1 MTAEV
6 IEHMNTGSVV
16 TTTPIRTFLKD
27 HEILLISILCFA
39 LTWVV
44 VGKVQ
49 DAIAKHDNANLQAIT
64 VKSVND
70 LAAANAAAADAAQK
84 EADFKAL
91 AEKMQ
96 AQDAVYQQQ
105 LLALTATLASQQK
118 VDATLTP
125 TDLVARF
132 NTLVPD
138 AKASVTPTGV
148 ALPESGAVA
157 TVQQLESVPVLESQ
171 LSITNGQLTDAN
183 KLLVS
188 EGASIAPLHTEIDR
202 LNVIVNVDDPKK
214 CAAEIKVEKDKAA
227 KSKRHWFIIGYVAGF
242 LSRQY
247 IKTTTGF

>member
-1 MTAEV
+1 MS
-6 IEHMNTGSVV
+6 TGSVV
-16 TTTPIRTFLKD
+16 TATPVRTFLKD
-27 HEILLISILCFA
+27 HEVLIIIVLL
-39 LTWVV
+39 VV
-44 VGKVQ
+44 LGWFGIGKIQ
-49 DAIAKHDNANLQAIT
+49 DIEAKHDDATLQAVT

-70 LAAANAAAADAAQK
+70 LAAASAAAADATQK

-96 AQDAVYQQQ
+96 AQDAIYQQQ
-105 LLALTATLASQQK
+105 LLTLTAKLASQQK

-125 TDLVARF
+125 PALVARF
-132 NTLVPD
+132 NTLVPE
-138 AKASVTPTGV
+138 ARASVTSTGV

-171 LSITNGQLTDAN
+171 LLITNGQLADSN